1 MSMSAQGT
9 DVDQRPFEP
18 SSSAE
23 PTRPG
28 KIFRT
33 SPYRSPL
40 RLWQAGA
47 QQRFNLRVGL
57 GAGCRPTRIILSS
70 NSNLSG
76 DRVGFEFGSP
86 AAPTDAAFLTSIPSR
101 ARRDRIGRRIL
112 ASARLCLIWIKAW
125 RANLP
130 SFSAAERETCHN
142 HLPPARSAECED
154 GLGFARGDP
163 LDPQS

>member
-86 AAPTDAAFLTSIPSR
+86 AAPT
-101 ARRDRIGRRIL
+101 
-112 ASARLCLIWIKAW
+112 
-125 RANLP
+125 
-130 SFSAAERETCHN
+130 ERTV
-142 HLPPARSAECED
+142 PDFYP
-154 GLGFARGDP
+154 FARAKG
-163 LDPQS
+163 